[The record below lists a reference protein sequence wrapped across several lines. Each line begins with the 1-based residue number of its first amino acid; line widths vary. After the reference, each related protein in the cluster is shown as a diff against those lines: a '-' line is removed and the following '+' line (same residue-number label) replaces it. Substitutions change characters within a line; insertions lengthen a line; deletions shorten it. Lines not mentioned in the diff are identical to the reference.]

1 MKALKVR
8 VLEENDYDQTLV
20 GWWKDWGWQAPD
32 KDFLPDDGKG
42 GFIVMDGDI
51 PICAGF
57 VYITNSKVAWVDWII
72 SDRFY
77 KDRAKRDKALDLL
90 LNTLTN
96 VSKSSGN
103 KYAYALIKHP
113 NLINRYKQLG
123 FIMGDSYTGEM
134 IKEL

>member
-1 MKALKVR
+1 MKALKIR
-8 VLEENDYDQTLV
+8 VLEENDYDNTLV

-42 GFIVMDGDI
+42 GFIVMDGDV

-72 SDRFY
+72 SDKFY
-77 KDRAKRDKALDLL
+77 KDRTKRDKALDLL
-90 LNTLTN
+90 LNTLIGA
-96 VSKSSGN
+96 SKGSGN

-113 NLINRYKQLG
+113 NLIGRYKKLG
-123 FIMGDSYTGEM
+123 FTLGDTYTGEM